1 MKPSIERHPRAS
13 NRSAARR
20 GRFEAAGKALAGAA
34 AIAIS
39 AALPAA
45 EPLAALDAPRRAE
58 ALLADGDVFGAQ
70 AEWCAFLEAASEL
83 AQRDPDRG
91 EAAPAIEAGRLF
103 AEAFVALGHLERVL
117 EETRDRA
124 AALPA
129 LVRWARLE
137 VRGPAAAEVSA
148 RARWLA
154 GLCELGVRGSREAA
168 DETWAE
174 LGFLS
179 SWRTIGPFDNER
191 GGGFSTRYPPERELR
206 LGASYDG
213 KKRKVSWRELPGRP
227 LAGRVDL
234 AAILDP
240 SEEALA
246 YAWTGIEA
254 EEPVEAILLLGTDE
268 GYRVWLNGKLV
279 GSENI
284 HRTFRPD
291 QTALAIR
298 LEKGPNW
305 LLVKVPQT
313 TGPWTF
319 AARLA
324 AADFGPLRGWRE
336 VSPAEAGEVSTEDG
350 GPSSPLPRPIL
361 SALDFRIE
369 AQPTDGRARYLK
381 GRILADLRPHDRGS
395 HPDTESFLRAAEI
408 EETSAPYLLALA
420 ESHERETTIE
430 AQREE
435 TPRRRALERA
445 SAAGSARADHLLA
458 EYYFRSFG
466 NRTRALSYLEKAL
479 ARNPTFE
486 RAILLEGEIQ
496 EDLRFPLAR
505 ERALEL
511 AGKLPRRS
519 ADFALRRARD
529 LLSKG
534 RTAEGQEVLE
544 CALRADATNEEAR
557 DLLADVLARRGRLDD
572 AAAILRGG
580 AALAPFAT
588 RWRERLSSVFEGA
601 GRLAD
606 ALAEVDVSLGIAPE
620 TIALHRRRAELL
632 LRLGEREG
640 AIASLERALALQPNL
655 PQVREYLEF
664 LRESRQRFE
673 DEFRRDAREIV
684 RRAREGAVSEGS
696 GDPARILLDLSAIEV
711 HRDGTTKQ
719 YHQECIQILN
729 DRGVRMYDRYS
740 TYYAAGEQVLE
751 FQKAKVHHPDG
762 SASEGRLSRYGRG
775 EEAER
780 GEGESRDAGAG
791 YRGAS
796 VDLPPLSPGDVVEV
810 EYVREDVRQSFFGD
824 YFGWQETFR
833 GTLPIAEKVFA
844 LRIPAGRPF
853 YFHQRNLA
861 AEPEKTAD
869 DSGVTVT
876 YVWKLEDIPRIDPEP
891 GMPEAEEV
899 GPVLEVSTFEDWQA
913 FARWYWNL
921 TREQYET
928 SPEISK
934 KVAEL
939 TSGAPTALERVRAIY
954 EFVISEVRYN
964 AWEFGVHGFKP
975 YNAATIFSRRFGDC
989 KDKATLLSVLLGEA
1003 GIRAWP
1009 VIINAESRRGEEDL
1023 TLPMVNHFNHCI
1035 SYIPDVPGFGEL
1047 YLDGTAQFHALE
1059 ELPGM
1064 DRGAKV
1070 LVVRDDGG
1078 SIQEIPWNRPEE
1090 FSHAE
1095 EITVVLREDLGARIQ
1110 IRARPAGEYA
1120 ASVRQGLEIPAQRRI
1135 ELERAYGARYAGA
1148 AVKDLA
1154 FSDLSNLREPVSF
1167 SVEIEVPRFLEE
1179 TAAGLRPAAVED
1191 FFWTGRQLRDVAS
1204 LERRTYDILLGN
1216 PRRSV
1221 LRVAYVLPR
1230 GLRLKS
1236 LPPEHDLASRFGRLR
1251 VAYREE
1257 GEAVRSEREIELTA
1271 PRIPISDYAEFREFA
1286 ATVNRLED
1294 ERIVFE
1300 RS

>member
-1 MKPSIERHPRAS
+1 
-13 NRSAARR
+13 
-20 GRFEAAGKALAGAA
+20 
-34 AIAIS
+34 
-39 AALPAA
+39 
-45 EPLAALDAPRRAE
+45 
-58 ALLADGDVFGAQ
+58 
-70 AEWCAFLEAASEL
+70 
-83 AQRDPDRG
+83 
-91 EAAPAIEAGRLF
+91 
-103 AEAFVALGHLERVL
+103 
-117 EETRDRA
+117 
-124 AALPA
+124 
-129 LVRWARLE
+129 
-137 VRGPAAAEVSA
+137 
-148 RARWLA
+148 A

-179 SWRTIGPFDNER
+179 GWRTIGPFDNER
-191 GGGFSTRYPPERELR
+191 GGGFSTRYPPEKELR
-206 LGASYDG
+206 LAASYDG
-213 KKRKVSWRELPGRP
+213 KKRKVSWRELPGKP

-240 SEEALA
+240 NEEALA

-254 EEPVEAILLLGTDE
+254 EGPAEAVLLLGTDE

-279 GSENI
+279 GSENV
-284 HRTFRPD
+284 HRVFRPD
-291 QTALAIR
+291 QTALAVR
-298 LEKGPNW
+298 LEKGLNW

-324 AADFGPLRGWRE
+324 APGFGPLCGWRE
-336 VSPAEAGEVSTEDG
+336 VPPAEVAELPEEAGEPAG
-350 GPSSPLPRPIL
+350 PLPRPIL
-361 SALDFRIE
+361 SALDSRIE
-369 AQPTDGRARYLK
+369 AQPADGRAHYLK
-381 GRILADLRPHDRGS
+381 GRLLADLRPHDRGA
-395 HPDTESFLRAAEI
+395 HPDTESFLRAVQI
-408 EETSAPYLLALA
+408 EENSAPYLLALA

-435 TPRRRALERA
+435 NPRRRVLERA
-445 SAAGSARADHLLA
+445 SAAGSARADHMLA

-466 NRTRALSYLEKAL
+466 NRTRALFHLEKAL
-479 ARNPTFE
+479 ARNPSFE
-486 RAILLEGEIQ
+486 RAMLLRGEIE

-519 ADFALRRARD
+519 ADFALRQAGD

-534 RTAEGQEVLE
+534 RAAEAQEVLE

-557 DLLADVLARRGRLDD
+557 ELLADVLARRGRLDD
-572 AAAILRGG
+572 QVAILSGG

-588 RWRERLSSVFEGA
+588 KWRERLSKLFEGA
-601 GRLAD
+601 DRLGD
-606 ALAEVDVSLGIAPE
+606 ALAEVEACLEIAPE
-620 TIALHRRRAELL
+620 TIAFHRRRAELL

-655 PQVREYLEF
+655 PQIREYLEF
-664 LRESRQRFE
+664 LRESRRRFE
-673 DEFRRDAREIV
+673 DEFRRDAQEIV
-684 RRAREGAVSEGS
+684 RRAREGAAAEGS
-696 GDPARILLDLSAIEV
+696 GDPARILCDVSAIEV
-711 HRDGTTKQ
+711 HRDGTTKH
-719 YHQECIQILN
+719 YHQEFIHVLN

-775 EEAER
+775 QEAER
-780 GEGESRDAGAG
+780 GGGESRDAGAG

-810 EYVREDVRQSFFGD
+810 EYIREDVRQSFFGD
-824 YFGWQETFR
+824 YFGWRETFR
-833 GTLPIAEKVFA
+833 GSLPIAEKVFV
-844 LRIPAGRPF
+844 LRIPEGRRF

-861 AEPEKTAD
+861 AKPETSAD
-869 DSGVTVT
+869 ESSGSVT
-876 YVWKLEDIPRIDPEP
+876 YVWKLGDIPRIDPEP

-899 GPVLEVSTFEDWQA
+899 GPVLEVSTFEDWDA

-934 KVAEL
+934 KVQEL
-939 TSGAPTALERVRAIY
+939 TSGAPTALEKVRAIY

-989 KDKATLLSVLLGEA
+989 KDKATLLSVMLGEA

-1009 VIINAESRRGEEDL
+1009 VIIRAESRRGEEDL

-1035 SYIPDVPGFGEL
+1035 SYVPDVPGLGEL

-1064 DRGAKV
+1064 DRGASV

-1078 SIQEIPWNRPEE
+1078 AIQRIPWNRPEE

-1095 EITVVLREDLGARIQ
+1095 DVTVILREDLGARVQ
-1110 IRARPAGEYA
+1110 VRARPAGEYA
-1120 ASVRQGLEIPAQRRI
+1120 ASVREGLEIAAQRRI
-1135 ELERAYGARYAGA
+1135 ELERAYGSRYAGA
-1148 AVKDLA
+1148 AVKDLS
-1154 FSDLSNLREPVSF
+1154 FSDLSNLKEPVSF

-1179 TAAGLRPAAVED
+1179 TSAGLRPAAVED
-1191 FFWTGRQLRDVAS
+1191 FFWTGRQIRDVAS

-1221 LRVAYVLPR
+1221 LRVSYVLPR

-1236 LPPEHDLASRFGRLR
+1236 LPPEHDLASRFGKLR
-1251 VAYREE
+1251 VTYREE

-1294 ERIVFE
+1294 ERILLE